1 LSLLRANLGLIT
13 PNSPAHVPILAY
25 MRAIDTELAGRAG
38 NRQPG
43 GSQCHDTEILPG
55 PPRREAHMRIDMG
68 GNYAEIRTVDDET
81 DRTRLAVL
89 IPKAEIVKLAR
100 AILDRS

>member
-1 LSLLRANLGLIT
+1 MGSAGDRVSDDAA
-13 PNSPAHVPILAY
+13 P
-25 MRAIDTELAGRAG
+25 LAG
-38 NRQPG
+38 PG
-43 GSQCHDTEILPG
+43 QEPRTSGGTFEIGGAVILPQSSKG
-55 PPRREAHMRIDMG
+55 ERREAHMRIEMG

-81 DRTRLAVL
+81 HRTRLVVL